1 MKSSFDSAMVC
12 LKPEISEAES
22 WRCSGEEVSSV
33 RIS

>member
-1 MKSSFDSAMVC
+1 MKSSFDSPGVC

-22 WRCSGEEVSSV
+22 WRCSEVDESSV